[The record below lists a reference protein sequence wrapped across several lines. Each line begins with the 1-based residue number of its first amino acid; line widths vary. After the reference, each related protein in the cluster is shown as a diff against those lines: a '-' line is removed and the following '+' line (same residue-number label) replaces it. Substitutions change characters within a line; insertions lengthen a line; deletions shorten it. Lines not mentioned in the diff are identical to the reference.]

1 MYFPSFGV
9 LISPFN
15 TPL

>member
-1 MYFPSFGV
+1 M

-15 TPL
+15 TM